1 MTEKAKVTASTKET
15 MDTTPALQ
23 ETNPASEGHWGRGGA
38 GNYRASVS
46 GPSKPAERE
55 MEDWTRDDLE
65 MGLKAPEQAHLG
77 SEKLSNDT
85 LEWVHEER

>member
-1 MTEKAKVTASTKET
+1 MTEKAKISASTKET

-55 MEDWTRDDLE
+55 MVDWKRGDLE
-65 MGLKAPEQAHLG
+65 LGLQAPEQAHLG

-85 LEWVHEER
+85 LD

>member
-1 MTEKAKVTASTKET
+1 MTEKAKVTASTQET

-55 MEDWTRDDLE
+55 MEDWKRNDLE
-65 MGLKAPEQAHLG
+65 LGLQAPEQAHLG

-85 LEWVHEER
+85 LE